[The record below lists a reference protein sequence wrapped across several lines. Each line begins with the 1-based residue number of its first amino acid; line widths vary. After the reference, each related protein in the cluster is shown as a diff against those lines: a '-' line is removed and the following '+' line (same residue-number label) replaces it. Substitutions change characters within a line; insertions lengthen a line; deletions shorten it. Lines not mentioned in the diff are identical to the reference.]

1 MTFESIEF
9 PVRHKAGY
17 EANLHDISLHNKM
30 LYRYVDPQ
38 DRPGTI
44 TSMSVTPT
52 IRQSQPFLV
61 ARDLASLR
69 DAVERLFEASD
80 AGGVMDIGELMVRS
94 LGIHGQLRWRHKDEQ
109 PAPLTAQLELAEDPQ
124 GSRTLTMEWDGQ
136 PLLDDVQEQLAW
148 LGRLSGARLR
158 QLAETSRLYEAI
170 SRLALAERLQRALY
184 AIAEQAGAGHDMPEM
199 MRSLHAIVSSLM
211 YAENFYIVLHDT
223 TTDTIR
229 FPYYIDTVD
238 TDPPPPDQDM
248 PLQEMLHS
256 LTWNLLHEGRPM
268 MGSIEELGQQFG
280 ERFVLMGPSCEHWL
294 GVPLLRAGKVVGGI
308 VVQSY
313 RTDTHYSRHDLE
325 LLSYV
330 AQHVQTALERREA
343 HLELGRR
350 VTDRTAALREA
361 NRVLRQQVLQRQRGE
376 RLQAAL
382 FRIAELANTS
392 GSLENF
398 YTAVHQA
405 ISGLLYARNFYIA
418 LVDEETESLT
428 FPYSVDEIDNVRPPR
443 VHGRGATE
451 YVLRHGTPLLAFPA
465 DIDRLVATGEI
476 SHFGA
481 SAVCWLG
488 VPLVWGDKVMGV
500 LALQSYSLEHN
511 YHERDQEL
519 LTFVSYHIA
528 NALQRRYADS
538 SLKQAYAGLERRVTE
553 RTRALALANRDLREQ
568 IAERERV
575 ERRLKYETLH
585 DSLTGLPNRT
595 LLLQRLEQAMQR
607 YIENPIEQFAVLFI
621 DLDRFK
627 VINDSVGHLI
637 GDDLLF
643 QVGGRIRACLK
654 TRDVVARLGGDEFA
668 VLLEGIADTGKAMVI
683 AERIIVEL
691 QTPFRLGT
699 KEIFTS
705 ASIGIALSSPH
716 YKQPEEL
723 LRDADAAMYN
733 AKDGGRH
740 RAAMFDERLRR
751 EALSLLDMES
761 DLRHALSRNEF
772 VPFYQP
778 IVELADGRVAGY
790 EALLRWHH
798 PQRGLLLP
806 HDFLLIAE
814 DCGCAEAID
823 WHIFERVCKQGMKLI
838 GADGFISINVSGR
851 HFRSPDLDQKLLALF
866 EQYAVPAQ
874 CIRIE
879 VTEHALL
886 ENPNQVKQMLQNLR
900 NHGIGIAL
908 DDFGTGYSSLSYLHR
923 YPFETL
929 KIDRSF
935 ITELPVDDQETQGL
949 ALVRAIQVLADSL
962 QMKVIAEGIE
972 EESQRQALMKVGCR
986 YGQGFLF
993 AMPQAAETWLGAVT
1007 PPRRT

>member
-1 MTFESIEF
+1 
-9 PVRHKAGY
+9 
-17 EANLHDISLHNKM
+17 
-30 LYRYVDPQ
+30 
-38 DRPGTI
+38 
-44 TSMSVTPT
+44 MSATPT
-52 IRQSQPFLV
+52 TRSAQTLPL
-61 ARDLASLR
+61 ARDPAALYA
-69 DAVERLFEASD
+69 AVERLFEASD
-80 AGGVMDIGELMVRS
+80 AASVMEICELV
-94 LGIHGQLRWRHKDEQ
+94 LGNFGIQGRLRWRRLDE
-109 PAPLTAQLELAEDPQ
+109 PATPVATGRQLSLAEDPQ
-124 GSRTLTMEWDGQ
+124 GPRTLMLEWVDL
-136 PLLDDVQEQLAW
+136 PPPDIVRDRLDW
-148 LGRLSGARLR
+148 LGRLADTRLR

-184 AIAEQAGAGHDMPEM
+184 AIAEQAGADRDMPEM

-211 YAENFYIVLHDT
+211 YAENFYIVLYDA
-223 TTDTIR
+223 TTDSVR
-229 FPYYIDTVD
+229 FPYYVDIAD
-238 TDPPPPDQDM
+238 TDPPPPDQHV
-248 PLQEMLHS
+248 PLHDMLHS
-256 LTWNLLHEGRPM
+256 LTWNLLQEGRPL
-268 MGSIEELGQQFG
+268 MGSIDELKQQFG
-280 ERFVLMGPSCEHWL
+280 DRFVLLGPSCEHWL
-294 GVPLLRAGKVVGGI
+294 GAPLLRVGRVVGGI
-308 VVQSY
+308 VMQSY
-313 RTDTHYSRHDLE
+313 RADTHYSRHDLE
-325 LLSYV
+325 LLNYV

-343 HLELGRR
+343 HIELGRR

-382 FRIAELANTS
+382 FRIAELANNTE
-392 GSLENF
+392 SLDKF
-398 YTAVHQA
+398 YAAMHQV

-418 LVDEETESLT
+418 LVDEENGHLS
-428 FPYSVDEIDNVRPPR
+428 FPYSVDDMDSVRPPR
-443 VHGRGATE
+443 AHGRGATE
-451 YVLRHGTPLLAFPA
+451 YVLRHCKPLLASLPEL
-465 DIDRLVATGEI
+465 DRLVAIGEI
-476 SHFGA
+476 SYFGA
-481 SAVCWLG
+481 RSICWLG
-488 VPLVWGDKVMGV
+488 VPLIWGGKAMGV
-500 LALQSYSLEHN
+500 LALQSYSPEHTYN
-511 YHERDQEL
+511 ERDQEL

-528 NALQRRYADS
+528 NALQRKQAAS

-607 YIENPIEQFAVLFI
+607 YNANPGEQFAVLFI

-627 VINDSVGHLI
+627 VINDSVGHLV

-668 VLLEGIADTGKAMVI
+668 VLLEGIVDTGNAILI
-683 AERIIVEL
+683 AERVISEL
-691 QTPFRLGT
+691 QAPFRLGT

-716 YKQPEEL
+716 YRQPEEL

-733 AKDGGRH
+733 AKDRGRH
-740 RAAMFDERLRR
+740 RAAMFDDRLRR

-772 VPFYQP
+772 EPFYQP
-778 IVELADGRVAGY
+778 IVELAGGRVTGY

-798 PQRGLLLP
+798 PERGLLAP
-806 HDFLLIAE
+806 NDFLLIAE
-814 DCGCAEAID
+814 ECGCAEAID
-823 WHIFERVCKQGMKLI
+823 WQIFEQVCTQAVRLI
-838 GADGFISINVSGR
+838 GTEGFISINVSGR
-851 HFRSPDLDQKLLALF
+851 HFRSADLDLRLLALF
-866 EQYAVPAQ
+866 DQYAVPTC

-886 ENPNQVKQMLQNLR
+886 ENPAQVKRMLQNLR
-900 NHGIGIAL
+900 SHGVGIAL
-908 DDFGTGYSSLSYLHR
+908 DDFGTGYSSLSYLHQ

-935 ITELPVDDQETQGL
+935 ITELPLDDADTQGQ

-972 EESQRQALMKVGCR
+972 LESQRQALLRVGCR

-993 AMPQAAETWLGAVT
+993 ATPQPAATWVSAGKPLLL
-1007 PPRRT
+1007 P

>member
-1 MTFESIEF
+1 
-9 PVRHKAGY
+9 
-17 EANLHDISLHNKM
+17 
-30 LYRYVDPQ
+30 
-38 DRPGTI
+38 
-44 TSMSVTPT
+44 MSATPT
-52 IRQSQPFLV
+52 IRSTQPIPV
-61 ARDLASLR
+61 ARDLAALHA
-69 DAVERLFEASD
+69 AVERLFDAPDAAS
-80 AGGVMDIGELMVRS
+80 VMEICELM
-94 LGIHGQLRWRHKDEQ
+94 LGNFGIHGRLRWRRMDEE
-109 PAPLTAQLELAEDPQ
+109 PGHLAGQLDLAEDPQ
-124 GSRTLTMEWDGQ
+124 GPRTLMLEWADL
-136 PLLDDVQEQLAW
+136 PLPEPERDRLDW
-148 LGRLSGARLR
+148 LGRLADIRLR
-158 QLAETSRLYEAI
+158 QLAETGRLYEAI
-170 SRLALAERLQRALY
+170 SRLAMAERLQRALY
-184 AIAEQAGAGHDMPEM
+184 AIAEQAGAGHDMPDM
-199 MRSLHAIVSSLM
+199 MRSLHAIVGSLM
-211 YAENFYIVLHDT
+211 YAENFYIVLYDAA
-223 TTDTIR
+223 TDSVR
-229 FPYYIDTVD
+229 FPYYVDIAD
-238 TDPPPPDQDM
+238 TDPPSPDQSV
-248 PLQEMLHS
+248 PLHDLLHS
-256 LTWNLLHEGRPM
+256 LTWNLLQEGRPL
-268 MGSIEELGQQFG
+268 MGSIEELRQQFG
-280 ERFVLMGPSCEHWL
+280 DRFVLVGPSCEHWL
-294 GVPLLRAGKVVGGI
+294 GAPLLRAGRVVGGI
-308 VVQSY
+308 VMQSY
-313 RTDTHYSRHDLE
+313 RPDTHYSRHDLE
-325 LLSYV
+325 LLNYV

-343 HLELGRR
+343 HIELGRR

-392 GSLENF
+392 DSLEKF
-398 YTAVHQA
+398 YAAMHQV

-418 LVDEETESLT
+418 LIDEENGHLT
-428 FPYSVDEIDNVRPPR
+428 FPYSVDDIDSVRPPR
-443 VHGRGATE
+443 AHGRGATE
-451 YVLRHGTPLLAFPA
+451 YVLRHAKPLLATPA
-465 DIDRLVATGEI
+465 EIDRLSALGEI

-481 SAVCWLG
+481 RSVCWLG
-488 VPLVWGDKVMGV
+488 VPLIWGGKAMGV
-500 LALQSYSLEHN
+500 LALQSYSPEHTYN
-511 YHERDQEL
+511 ERDQEL

-528 NALQRRYADS
+528 NALQRKQAAS

-607 YIENPIEQFAVLFI
+607 YVANPSEQFAVLFI

-627 VINDSVGHLI
+627 VINDSVGHLV

-668 VLLEGIADTGKAMVI
+668 VLLEGIVDTNKAALI
-683 AERIIVEL
+683 AERIISEL

-716 YKQPEEL
+716 YRQPEEL

-740 RAAMFDERLRR
+740 RAAMFDDRLRR

-772 VPFYQP
+772 EPFYQP
-778 IVELADGRVAGY
+778 IVELADGRVTGY

-798 PQRGLLLP
+798 PERGLLAP
-806 HDFLLIAE
+806 NDFLLIAE
-814 DCGCAEAID
+814 ECGCAEAID
-823 WHIFERVCKQGMKLI
+823 WQIFEQVCTQAVRLI
-838 GADGFISINVSGR
+838 GTEGFISINVSGR
-851 HFRSPDLDQKLLALF
+851 HFRSADLDQRLLALF
-866 EQYAVPAQ
+866 DQYAVPTR

-886 ENPNQVKQMLQNLR
+886 ENPTQVKQMLQNLR
-900 NHGIGIAL
+900 SHGVGIAL
-908 DDFGTGYSSLSYLHR
+908 DDFGTGYSSLSYLHQ

-935 ITELPVDDQETQGL
+935 ITELPPDEAETQGL

-972 EESQRQALMKVGCR
+972 EESQRQALLRVGCR

-993 AMPQAAETWLGAVT
+993 ATPQPASTWLSAGKPLLLA
-1007 PPRRT
+1007 

>member
-1 MTFESIEF
+1 
-9 PVRHKAGY
+9 
-17 EANLHDISLHNKM
+17 
-30 LYRYVDPQ
+30 
-38 DRPGTI
+38 
-44 TSMSVTPT
+44 MSATPT
-52 IRQSQPFLV
+52 IRSSQPPPV
-61 ARDLASLR
+61 ARDLAALHA
-69 DAVERLFEASD
+69 AVERLFEAPD
-80 AGGVMDIGELMVRS
+80 AAGVMEVCELM
-94 LGIHGQLRWRHKDEQ
+94 LDNFGIRGRLRWRRMDEQ
-109 PAPLTAQLELAEDPQ
+109 PAPLAGQITLAEDPQ
-124 GSRTLTMEWDGQ
+124 GPRTLMLEWADL
-136 PLLDDVQEQLAW
+136 PLPGPVRDELDW
-148 LGRLSGARLR
+148 LGRLAGIRLR

-184 AIAEQAGAGHDMPEM
+184 AIAEQAGAEHDMPEM
-199 MRSLHAIVSSLM
+199 MRSLHAIVGSLM
-211 YAENFYIVLHDT
+211 YAENFYIVLYDA
-223 TTDTIR
+223 TTDTVR
-229 FPYYIDTVD
+229 FPYYVDIAD
-238 TDPPPPDQDM
+238 TDPPPPDQSL
-248 PLQEMLHS
+248 PLHDMLHS
-256 LTWNLLHEGRPM
+256 LTWNLLQEGRPL
-268 MGSIEELGQQFG
+268 MGSFEELKQQFG
-280 ERFVLMGPSCEHWL
+280 DRFVPIGPSCEHWL
-294 GVPLLRAGKVVGGI
+294 GAPLLRAGRVVGGI
-308 VVQSY
+308 VMQSY
-313 RTDTHYSRHDLE
+313 RADTHYSRHDLE
-325 LLSYV
+325 LLNYV

-343 HLELGRR
+343 HIELGRR

-392 GSLENF
+392 DSLDKF
-398 YTAVHQA
+398 YAAMHQV

-418 LVDEETESLT
+418 LVDEENGHLT
-428 FPYSVDEIDNVRPPR
+428 FPYSVDDVDHVRPPR
-443 VHGRGATE
+443 AHGRGATE
-451 YVLRHGTPLLAFPA
+451 YVLRHAKPLLATPA
-465 DIDRLVATGEI
+465 EIDRLSAQGEI

-481 SAVCWLG
+481 RSVCWLG
-488 VPLVWGDKVMGV
+488 VPLIWGGKAMGV
-500 LALQSYSLEHN
+500 LALQSYSPEHT
-511 YHERDQEL
+511 YSERDQEL

-528 NALQRRYADS
+528 NALQRKQAAAA
-538 SLKQAYAGLERRVTE
+538 LKQAYAGLERRVTE

-595 LLLQRLEQAMQR
+595 LLLQRLEQAMLR
-607 YIENPIEQFAVLFI
+607 YTANPDEQFAVLFI

-627 VINDSVGHLI
+627 VINDSVGHLV

-668 VLLEGIADTGKAMVI
+668 VLLEGIVDTNKATLI
-683 AERIIVEL
+683 AERIISEL

-705 ASIGIALSSPH
+705 ASIGIALASPH
-716 YKQPEEL
+716 YRQPEEL

-740 RAAMFDERLRR
+740 RAAMFDDRLRR

-772 VPFYQP
+772 EPFYQP
-778 IVELADGRVAGY
+778 IVELADGRVVGY

-798 PQRGLLLP
+798 PERGLLPP

-814 DCGCAEAID
+814 ECGCAEAID
-823 WHIFERVCKQGMKLI
+823 WQIFEQVCTQAVRLI
-838 GADGFISINVSGR
+838 GTDGFISINVSGR
-851 HFRSPDLDQKLLALF
+851 HFRSADLDQRLLALF
-866 EQYAVPAQ
+866 DQYAVPTH

-886 ENPNQVKQMLQNLR
+886 ENPTQVKQMLRNLR
-900 NHGIGIAL
+900 ERGVGIAL
-908 DDFGTGYSSLSYLHR
+908 DDFGTGYSSLSYLHQ

-929 KIDRSF
+929 KVDRSF
-935 ITELPVDDQETQGL
+935 ITELPPDETETQGL

-962 QMKVIAEGIE
+962 RMKVIAEGIE
-972 EESQRQALMKVGCR
+972 EESQRQALLRVGCR

-993 AMPQAAETWLGAVT
+993 AEPQPASTWLGADK
-1007 PPRRT
+1007 PLPA

>member
-1 MTFESIEF
+1 M
-9 PVRHKAGY
+9 
-17 EANLHDISLHNKM
+17 
-30 LYRYVDPQ
+30 Q
-38 DRPGTI
+38 
-44 TSMSVTPT
+44 
-52 IRQSQPFLV
+52 
-61 ARDLASLR
+61 DLATLNG
-69 DAVERLFEASD
+69 AIERLFEAAD
-80 AGGVMDIGELMVRS
+80 AASVMEICELMLGQ
-94 LGIHGQLRWRHKDEQ
+94 LGIRGRLHWRHRDD
-109 PAPLTAQLELAEDPQ
+109 PADDPGETWLDLAEDPQ
-124 GSRTLTMEWDGQ
+124 ATHTLSLAWDEV
-136 PLLDDVQEQLAW
+136 PLSGAARESLQW
-148 LGRLSGARLR
+148 LGRLADIRLR
-158 QLAETSRLYEAI
+158 QLAETGRLYEAI

-184 AIAEQAGAGHDMPEM
+184 AIADQASAEHDMPQM

-211 YAENFYIVLHDT
+211 YAENFYIVLYDP
-223 TTDTIR
+223 TTDHLR
-229 FPYYIDTVD
+229 FTYCVDIVD
-238 TDPPPPDQDM
+238 TDAPVLNQPM
-248 PLQEMLHS
+248 PLQDMQYS
-256 LTWNLLHEGRPM
+256 LTWNLLRGGRPM
-268 MGSIEELGQQFG
+268 MGSLDDLMQQLGDRFRLFG
-280 ERFVLMGPSCEHWL
+280 ARCEDWL
-294 GVPLLRAGKVVGGI
+294 GVPMLRDGQVVGGI

-313 RTDTHYSRHDLE
+313 RPDTHYSRHDME
-325 LLSYV
+325 LLNYV

-382 FRIAELANTS
+382 FRIAELASTS
-392 GSLENF
+392 ESLDKF
-398 YTAVHQA
+398 YAAVHQV

-418 LVDEETESLT
+418 LLDEETGQLT
-428 FPYSVDEIDNVRPPR
+428 FPYSVDEVDRVRPPR

-451 YVLRHGTPLLAFPA
+451 YVLRIAKPLLATPEQ
-465 DIDRLVATGEI
+465 IDKLHDQGEI

-481 SAVCWLG
+481 RSVCWLG
-488 VPLVWGDKVMGV
+488 VPLIWGGKAMGV
-500 LALQSYSLEHN
+500 LALQSYSPEHTYN
-511 YHERDQEL
+511 ERDQEL

-528 NALQRRYADS
+528 NALQRKQAAA

-607 YIENPIEQFAVLFI
+607 YVANPSEQFAVLFI

-627 VINDSVGHLI
+627 VINDSVGHLV

-668 VLLEGIADTGKAMVI
+668 VLLEGIVDTNKATLI
-683 AERIIVEL
+683 AERIISEL

-716 YKQPEEL
+716 YRQPEEL

-740 RAAMFDERLRR
+740 RAAMFDDRLRR

-772 VPFYQP
+772 EPYYQP
-778 IVELADGRVAGY
+778 IVELSNGRVIGY

-798 PQRGLLLP
+798 PQRGLLPP

-814 DCGCAEAID
+814 ECGCAEAID
-823 WHIFERVCKQGMKLI
+823 WQIFEQVCIQAVRLI
-838 GADGFISINVSGR
+838 GTEGFISINVSGR
-851 HFRSPDLDQKLLALF
+851 HFRSADLDQRLLALLD
-866 EQYAVPAQ
+866 QYAVPAH

-886 ENPNQVKQMLQNLR
+886 ENPTQVKRMLKNLR
-900 NHGIGIAL
+900 GHGVGIAL
-908 DDFGTGYSSLSYLHR
+908 DDFGTGYSSLSYLHQ
-923 YPFETL
+923 YPFESL

-935 ITELPVDDQETQGL
+935 IVELPPDDSDTQGL

-962 QMKVIAEGIE
+962 HMKVIAEGIE
-972 EESQRQALMKVGCR
+972 QESQRQALLRVGCR

-993 AMPQAAETWLGAVT
+993 ATPQPASTWLGADK
-1007 PPRRT
+1007 PLLLA

>member
-1 MTFESIEF
+1 
-9 PVRHKAGY
+9 
-17 EANLHDISLHNKM
+17 
-30 LYRYVDPQ
+30 
-38 DRPGTI
+38 
-44 TSMSVTPT
+44 MSATPT
-52 IRQSQPFLV
+52 IRSSPPPP
-61 ARDLASLR
+61 ALR
-69 DAVERLFEASD
+69 SPVPLHGAVEQLFAASD
-80 AGGVMDIGELMVRS
+80 ATSVMETCELM
-94 LGIHGQLRWRHKDEQ
+94 LANFGIHGRLQWRRDADPEAV
-109 PAPLTAQLELAEDPQ
+109 PSELLHDLAVDPQ
-124 GSRTLTMEWDGQ
+124 TARTLSLARTEQ
-136 PLLDDVQEQLAW
+136 KLSATHREQLQW
-148 LGRLSGARLR
+148 MGRLADIRLR

-184 AIAEQAGAGHDMPEM
+184 AIAEQASADHDMPQM

-211 YAENFYIVLHDT
+211 YAENFYIVLYDAST
-223 TTDTIR
+223 SSLR
-229 FPYYIDTVD
+229 FPYYVDIVD
-238 TDPPPPDQDM
+238 TDIPAPDQVL

-256 LTWNLLHEGRPM
+256 LTWNLLQEGRPL
-268 MGSIEELGQQFG
+268 MGSMDELRQQLG
-280 ERFVLMGPSCEHWL
+280 DRFVLFGPSCEQWL
-294 GVPLLRAGKVVGGI
+294 GVPMLRDGRVVGGI
-308 VVQSY
+308 VMQSY

-325 LLSYV
+325 LLNYV

-392 GSLENF
+392 DSLEKF
-398 YTAVHQA
+398 YAATHQV

-418 LVDEETESLT
+418 LVDEENGQLT
-428 FPYSVDEIDNVRPPR
+428 FPYSIDEVDGMRPAR
-443 VHGRGATE
+443 AHGRGATE
-451 YVLRHGTPLLAFPA
+451 YVLRHAKPLLATPA
-465 DIDRLVATGEI
+465 DIDRLSALGEI
-476 SHFGA
+476 NHFGTR
-481 SAVCWLG
+481 SVCWLG
-488 VPLVWGDKVMGV
+488 VPLIWAGKAMGV
-500 LALQSYSLEHN
+500 LTLQSYSPEHTYN
-511 YHERDQEL
+511 ERDQEL

-528 NALQRRYADS
+528 NALQRKQAATA
-538 SLKQAYAGLERRVTE
+538 LKQAYASMERRVTE

-585 DSLTGLPNRT
+585 DSLTGLPNRM
-595 LLLQRLEQAMQR
+595 LLLQRLDQAMQR
-607 YIENPIEQFAVLFI
+607 YAANPGEQFAVLFI

-627 VINDSVGHLI
+627 VINDSVGHLV

-668 VLLEGIADTGKAMVI
+668 VLLEGIVDTGKAMLI
-683 AERIIVEL
+683 AERIISDL
-691 QTPFRLGT
+691 QAPFRLGT

-705 ASIGIALSSPH
+705 ASIGIALSSPN
-716 YKQPEEL
+716 YRQPEEL

-740 RAAMFDERLRR
+740 RAAMFDDRLRR

-772 VPFYQP
+772 EPYYQP
-778 IVELADGRVAGY
+778 IVELSDGRVTGY
-790 EALLRWHH
+790 EALLRWNH
-798 PQRGLLLP
+798 PERGLLAP
-806 HDFLLIAE
+806 NDFLLIAE
-814 DCGCAEAID
+814 ECGCAEAID
-823 WHIFERVCKQGMKLI
+823 WQIFEQVCIQAVRLI
-838 GADGFISINVSGR
+838 GTDGFISINVSGR
-851 HFRSPDLDQKLLALF
+851 HFRSVDLDQRLLALLD
-866 EQYAVPAQ
+866 QYAVPTH

-886 ENPNQVKQMLQNLR
+886 ENPTQVKQMLKNLR
-900 NHGIGIAL
+900 SHGVGIAL
-908 DDFGTGYSSLSYLHR
+908 DDFGTGYSSLSYLHQ
-923 YPFETL
+923 YPFESL

-935 ITELPVDDQETQGL
+935 ITELPHDDSETQGL

-972 EESQRQALMKVGCR
+972 EESHRQALLRVGCR

-993 AMPQAAETWLGAVT
+993 ATPQPSSTWLSADK
-1007 PPRRT
+1007 PLLLA

>member
-1 MTFESIEF
+1 MN
-9 PVRHKAGY
+9 A
-17 EANLHDISLHNKM
+17 
-30 LYRYVDPQ
+30 
-38 DRPGTI
+38 
-44 TSMSVTPT
+44 TPT
-52 IRQSQPFLV
+52 IRSSLPLPV
-61 ARDLASLR
+61 ARDLAALHG
-69 DAVERLFEASD
+69 AVERLFTASD
-80 AGGVMDIGELMVRS
+80 AASVMEICELM
-94 LGIHGQLRWRHKDEQ
+94 LGNFGIQGRLRWRRMDES
-109 PAPLTAQLELAEDPQ
+109 PGHLAGQLDLAEDPQ
-124 GSRTLTMEWDGQ
+124 GPRALILEWADL
-136 PLLDDVQEQLAW
+136 PLPEAVHDQLNW
-148 LGRLSGARLR
+148 LGRLADTRLR

-184 AIAEQAGAGHDMPEM
+184 AIAEQAGAEHDMPEM

-211 YAENFYIVLHDT
+211 YAENFYIVLYDA

-229 FPYYIDTVD
+229 FPYYVDIAD
-238 TDPPPPDQDM
+238 TDPPPPDQSM
-248 PLQEMLHS
+248 PLDDMLHS
-256 LTWNLLHEGRPM
+256 LTWNLLKGGRPM
-268 MGSIEELGQQFG
+268 MGSVDELRQQLG
-280 ERFVLMGPSCEHWL
+280 DHFVLVGPSCDHWL
-294 GVPLLRAGKVVGGI
+294 GVPMLRGGSVVGGI
-308 VVQSY
+308 VMQSY
-313 RTDTHYSRHDLE
+313 RTDTHYSRHDQE
-325 LLSYV
+325 LLNYV

-343 HLELGRR
+343 HIEMGRR

-392 GSLENF
+392 ETLEKF
-398 YTAVHQA
+398 YAAMHRV

-418 LVDEETESLT
+418 LVDEDSGHLT
-428 FPYSVDEIDNVRPPR
+428 FPYSVDDIESVRPSR
-443 VHGRGATE
+443 AHGRGATE
-451 YVLRHGTPLLAFPA
+451 YVLRHGRPLLADA
-465 DIDRLVATGEI
+465 REIDRLAALGEI
-476 SHFGA
+476 SNFGA
-481 SAVCWLG
+481 RSVCWLG
-488 VPLVWGDKVMGV
+488 VPLIWGGKAMGV
-500 LALQSYSLEHN
+500 LALQSYSPEHTYN
-511 YHERDQEL
+511 ERDQEL

-528 NALQRRYADS
+528 NALQRKQAAS

-607 YIENPIEQFAVLFI
+607 YVANPDEQFAVLFI

-627 VINDSVGHLI
+627 VINDSVGHLV

-668 VLLEGIADTGKAMVI
+668 VLLEGIADTGKASLI
-683 AERIIVEL
+683 AERIISEL

-705 ASIGIALSSPH
+705 ASIGIALCSPH
-716 YKQPEEL
+716 YRQPEEL

-740 RAAMFDERLRR
+740 RAAMFDDRLRR

-772 VPFYQP
+772 EPFYQP
-778 IVELADGRVAGY
+778 IVELADGRVTGY

-798 PQRGLLLP
+798 PERGLLPP

-814 DCGCAEAID
+814 ECGCAEAID
-823 WHIFERVCKQGMKLI
+823 WQIFEQVCTQAVRLI
-838 GADGFISINVSGR
+838 GKEGFISINVSGR
-851 HFRSPDLDQKLLALF
+851 HFRSADLDLRLLALF
-866 EQYAVPAQ
+866 EQYAVPTR

-886 ENPNQVKQMLQNLR
+886 ENPTQVKQMLQNLR
-900 NHGIGIAL
+900 SHGVGIAL
-908 DDFGTGYSSLSYLHR
+908 DDFGTGYSSLSYLHQ

-935 ITELPVDDQETQGL
+935 ITELPPDDAETQGL

-972 EESQRQALMKVGCR
+972 KESQRQALLRVGCR

-993 AMPQAAETWLGAVT
+993 ATPEPASTWLSTDNPLLLA
-1007 PPRRT
+1007 